1 MDSLVLSKGV
11 VIVDVFLTHPMLRK
25 IFPIVESQ
33 VIKSPLFMAGNFS
46 APTMESNMEIPQ
58 KLKIALP
65 YNPVISLLGTYPKKC
80 ASEYVRAT
88 CIPMFIAAP
97 FKIPNF
103 WKQPRC
109 SISDEW
115 IKKIWII
122 YTLEFYS
129 VIKNSAIL
137 FEGKWIKLEN
147 FMSSKISQTQI
158 HKGLIFS

>member
-1 MDSLVLSKGV
+1 
-11 VIVDVFLTHPMLRK
+11 
-25 IFPIVESQ
+25 
-33 VIKSPLFMAGNFS
+33 
-46 APTMESNMEIPQ
+46 
-58 KLKIALP
+58 
-65 YNPVISLLGTYPKKC
+65 
-80 ASEYVRAT
+80 
-88 CIPMFIAAP
+88 MFIAAP